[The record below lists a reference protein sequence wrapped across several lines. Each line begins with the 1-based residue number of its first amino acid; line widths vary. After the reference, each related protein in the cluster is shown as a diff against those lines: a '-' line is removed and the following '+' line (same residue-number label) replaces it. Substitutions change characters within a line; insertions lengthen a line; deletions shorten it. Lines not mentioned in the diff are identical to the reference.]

1 MTHLKGWQAQHF
13 RAAEWC
19 PDPLPYS
26 DRKQPSQQFDDL
38 LPSTFSLCRS
48 EEDTRNSSSDV
59 FFFYQLS
66 QFILRKLSDVSCQVF
81 WDIGYNDAKWHSL
94 FNGTEQDGNCNVV
107 FQWLIVTRV
116 AVKRHLFFCLLAT
129 TGTILMSSS
138 LQHDRQHVL

>member
-1 MTHLKGWQAQHF
+1 MTHLKRWQAQHF

-48 EEDTRNSSSDV
+48 EEDTRNSSSDIILSV
-59 FFFYQLS
+59 VSSFFENDQMWAARFFEKSVKMMQS
-66 QFILRKLSDVSCQVF
+66 DTHCLRT
-81 WDIGYNDAKWHSL
+81 
-94 FNGTEQDGNCNVV
+94 TERDGNCNVV
-107 FQWLIVTRV
+107 FQWSIVTRM

-129 TGTILMSSS
+129 TGTILKSSS